1 MSTDARSIP
10 RHRPPRVDRCR
21 IRFGRLPI
29 NPADISENS
38 TRGSSTN
45 PVSLVQKLEPKR
57 LVIIGDSHSA
67 APNSWT
73 DSIDCVPVKNWS
85 AAGATVDVNTAFS
98 GLDERIKGLSAGLTP
113 GDVVL
118 IALGSNDVGSWSI
131 ADMKRSMSSI
141 RNTLNARNIQL
152 VWSTIPPLS
161 PDYPIPTLLERAQR
175 ERTDWNDLI
184 MSTPNAIDL
193 SAPLGDELNPDEDSG
208 RPQTPVSLGA
218 RGDCPDHETVGLRR
232 GMINLPLGR

>member
-1 MSTDARSIP
+1 MLARSHAIGLLALTGA
-10 RHRPPRVDRCR
+10 V
-21 IRFGRLPI
+21 FGLAGCQST
-29 NPADISENS
+29 PADISENS

-45 PVSLVQKLEPKR
+45 PVSLVQKLKPKR

-141 RNTLNARNIQL
+141 RNTLDARNIQL

-161 PDYPIPTLLERAQR
+161 PDYPIPTFLERAQR

-193 SAPLGDELNPDEDSG
+193 SAPLGDELNPDED
-208 RPQTPVSLGA
+208 A
-218 RGDCPDHETVGLRR
+218 GDHK
-232 GMINLPLGR
+232 NLSASALEAIALTAKQSVCGEG